1 MFKRFSTPP
10 IFFEADA
17 GATGGESILTGG
29 DQGTPGSEGQ
39 DTNNAGDAGNNPP
52 EGEGTQNQTPGWI
65 SGLTSD
71 LRDNELVR
79 SSQKPSDFVKAAL
92 GWKAQLDKS
101 IVRPEKDA
109 TPEQVAAYRTAM
121 GIPAKAEDYGLTKS
135 EFASDEYIKAQS
147 ELYLA
152 QGLSKDQAG
161 AMHEQTLKN
170 MQDGASAIKAAN
182 LKARTDTEAA
192 LRKEYGD
199 KYEQTLNDARNALRR
214 FASPEDMEYLNVTGL
229 GNDAGLI
236 KMFANIQSRIGGDSL
251 LGGGRQGNAG
261 SEKNEIKSRFPNSPQ
276 MWDT

>member
-1 MFKRFSTPP
+1 MKRFSTP

-17 GATGGESILTGG
+17 GAPGGDSILTEGN
-29 DQGTPGSEGQ
+29 QGTPGSKQQ

-52 EGEGTQNQTPGWI
+52 AGEGTQNQPPGWL

-71 LRDNELVR
+71 LRDNDLVKGA
-79 SSQKPSDFVKAAL
+79 QKPSDFVKAAL

-101 IVRPEKDA
+101 IVRPGKDA
-109 TPEQVAAYRTAM
+109 TPEQVLAYHTAM
-121 GIPAKAEDYGLTKS
+121 GIPAKAEDYGLTKN
-135 EFASDEYIKAQS
+135 ELVSDEFIKAQS

-152 QGLSKDQAG
+152 QGLSKDQAK
-161 AMHEQTLKN
+161 AMHEHSLKH

-182 LKARTDTEAA
+182 LKARTDTEATLKA
-192 LRKEYGD
+192 EYGD
-199 KYEQTLNDARNALRR
+199 KYDQTLNDARNALRR
-214 FASPEDMEYLNVTGL
+214 FASPEDMEYLNNTGL

-261 SEKNEIKSRFPNSPQ
+261 SATSEIKNRFPNSPQ
-276 MWDT
+276 MLEN